1 MLDKKYFPKCII
13 ALTVLSLIL
22 VFSVLLFPD
31 SFFASEVQEDSGMVM
46 GYEDTLF
53 DTSQVLQIDISM
65 EEDQWQDLL
74 DNAISEEFYPCDV
87 TVNGTLY
94 ENVGIRAKGNTSLS
108 MVVSSDSDRYS
119 FKLKFDEY
127 VDGQM
132 PQRGQMPPDGQEFPD
147 AQIPE
152 DGQVPQRGQMPE
164 NGQMPDRKD
173 FGGKAPGEKGGG
185 SGTNLNYIDD
195 SPDSYSTIWDGEVF
209 RTTDQDHQR
218 VVTALKA
225 ICSEDADLETL
236 RKYMDVDN
244 MLKYMAVHTFVVNLD
259 SLSGNMAH
267 NYYLYEDDGILN
279 LIPWDYNLAFGGFQG
294 GSASETINFAI
305 DTPFSSGIST
315 EDRQFFMA
323 LLENE
328 TCLQQYHAYL
338 RQLAENYVQN
348 GRLETVVA
356 SIRSQI
362 DQLAA
367 DDPTAFFTYEEY
379 DAAAGLFFAD

>member
-127 VDGQM
+127 VVGQNCC
-132 PQRGQMPPDGQEFPD
+132 GL
-147 AQIPE
+147 
-152 DGQVPQRGQMPE
+152 
-164 NGQMPDRKD
+164 
-173 FGGKAPGEKGGG
+173 
-185 SGTNLNYIDD
+185 T
-195 SPDSYSTIWDGEVF
+195 
-209 RTTDQDHQR
+209 
-218 VVTALKA
+218 
-225 ICSEDADLETL
+225 
-236 RKYMDVDN
+236 
-244 MLKYMAVHTFVVNLD
+244 
-259 SLSGNMAH
+259 SL
-267 NYYLYEDDGILN
+267 ILN
-279 LIPWDYNLAFGGFQG
+279 NNYSDATLMK
-294 GSASETINFAI
+294 E
-305 DTPFSSGIST
+305 
-315 EDRQFFMA
+315 A
-323 LLENE
+323 L
-328 TCLQQYHAYL
+328 CY
-338 RQLAENYVQN
+338 
-348 GRLETVVA
+348 
-356 SIRSQI
+356 
-362 DQLAA
+362 
-367 DDPTAFFTYEEY
+367 
-379 DAAAGLFFAD
+379 